1 MKTLSLAAA
10 LSFIVAPCVALA
22 QDAGTVTL
30 KSKLTPGKTYK
41 YRTDMDMSTDSPL
54 GGDQKMSTKMSMDM
68 GMAVEKA
75 PEGENKLVTT
85 SFDRV
90 RMEMNMAGQAMVY
103 DSSDKTKQSPLLKT
117 AFAGIADKKF
127 KAVYDKNNKFLK
139 MEGDAGGGGALGGM
153 GINKDQV
160 EQMLTQLTDYG
171 FPERKLK
178 AGEKWDHTQAANM
191 GQMGEMEID
200 MQFTFKGMTDR
211 EGHKVA
217 EIDYTGSIGGEAGA
231 EGALVS
237 FKDSKLYG
245 KMYFDPE
252 LGAVRHSNMQMD
264 MTMVAGGAELETST
278 TSTQTLLSVE

>member
-1 MKTLSLAAA
+1 MKSLSLAAA
-10 LSFIVAPCVALA
+10 VSILATPCVALA
-22 QDAGTVTL
+22 QDAGPVQL

-54 GGDQKMSTKMSMDM
+54 GGDEKMSTKMSMDM
-68 GMAVEKA
+68 GMAVAEA
-75 PEGENKLVTT
+75 EGDNKLVTT
-85 SFDRV
+85 KFDRV

-103 DSSDKTKQSPLLKT
+103 DSTDKTKQSPLLKT
-117 AFAGIADKKF
+117 AFAGIADKEF
-127 KAVYDKNNKFLK
+127 KAVYDKNNKFVK
-139 MEGDAGGGGALGGM
+139 MEGDGGAAGALGGM

-171 FPERKLK
+171 FPERELK
-178 AGEKWDHTQAANM
+178 PGEKWDHTQAANM
-191 GQMGEMEID
+191 GQMGKMEID
-200 MQFTFKGMTDR
+200 MQFTYKGMTDH

-217 EIDYTGSIGGEAGA
+217 EIDYTGSVGGEAGA

-252 LGAVRHSNMQMD
+252 LGAVRKSTMQMD
-264 MTMVAGGAELETST
+264 MTMVAGGAELDTST